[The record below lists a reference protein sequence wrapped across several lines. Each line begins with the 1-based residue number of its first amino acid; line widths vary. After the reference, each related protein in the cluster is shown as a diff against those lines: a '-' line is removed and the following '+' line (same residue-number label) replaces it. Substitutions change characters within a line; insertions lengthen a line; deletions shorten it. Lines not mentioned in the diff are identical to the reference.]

1 MSEAPNIVYG
11 RLLESAHIS
20 GYGFERMT
28 RELELLLAG
37 DDWRKVGPGFADV
50 NAFLR
55 SIDLSAFNI
64 KDKAKLHNRI
74 KELQPQAS
82 ARAIA
87 KATGTPKST
96 VIDHLGG
103 DRIRSSVSHQQPSEQ
118 RNEPVYDRI
127 RSTAPASPLQR
138 PPSEVAK
145 AADTAARKENAA
157 AETKAKRE
165 ASRNAVPLPDGMD
178 LRFGDARDRLD
189 DVASASVALVLTDPP
204 YGDEAE
210 PLYEWLAKWAARVLV
225 PGGSLICYTGQSRL
239 DRDMAILGGELRYWW
254 SLAMMHH
261 QSQRLPG
268 KFVIAGFKPVLW
280 YVKDHRRG
288 RSLVPDVLKPP
299 ARDKELHN
307 WAQGEGGVSAL
318 IEHLTEPG
326 ETISDPFAGT
336 ATWGRI
342 AVSMGRRWVGATLT
356 EDDGTGAI
364 RA

>member
-11 RLLESAHIS
+11 RLLESAHIT

-28 RELELLLAG
+28 RELELLLSG
-37 DDWRKVGPGFADV
+37 DDWRQVGPGFADV
-50 NAFLR
+50 NVFLR
-55 SIDLSAFNI
+55 SIDLSAFNLE
-64 KDKAKLHNRI
+64 DKARLHKRI
-74 KELQPQAS
+74 KELQPKAS
-82 ARAIA
+82 VRAIG
-87 KATGTPKST
+87 KATGSSKSQTHRDISAVPNGTTAKQTVTP
-96 VIDHLGG
+96 
-103 DRIRSSVSHQQPSEQ
+103 EQ
-118 RNEPVYDRI
+118 GERRPAVPFG
-127 RSTAPASPLQR
+127 TAPATALQR

-145 AADTAARKENAA
+145 AADTAARKETAA
-157 AETKAKRE
+157 AETKVKRE
-165 ASRNAVPLPDGMD
+165 ASRNAQPIPDGMD
-178 LRFGDARDRLD
+178 LRYGDARDRLD
-189 DVASASVALVLTDPP
+189 DVPQSSVALVLTDPP
-204 YGDEAE
+204 YGDESE

-239 DRDMAILGGELRYWW
+239 DRDMRIFGEHLRYWW

-326 ETISDPFAGT
+326 ETIADPFAGT

-342 AVSMGRRWVGATLT
+342 AASMGRRWVGATLA